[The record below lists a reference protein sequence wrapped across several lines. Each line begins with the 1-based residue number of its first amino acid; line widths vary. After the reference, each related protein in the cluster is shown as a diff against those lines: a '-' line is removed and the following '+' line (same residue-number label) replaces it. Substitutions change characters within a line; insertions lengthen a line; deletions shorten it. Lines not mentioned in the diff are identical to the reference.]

1 MSRYTTTWRILCG
14 KPSGGINLYKLWL
27 SFRSALFWPP
37 FILVICITAPLLNL
51 LIAAPLNW
59 RIAVIKFWIN
69 TSLGL
74 LKYLCGLRYTIRG
87 LENIPEHGFIVMS
100 KHSSTWET
108 IALQKFFDPMVWVV
122 KQELTRIPVFG
133 WGLIAMNAIA
143 LNRGTGRRAIKQLV
157 DESRQRMDEGR
168 ILMLFPEGT
177 RVPPGVR
184 KPFKIGGA
192 IVSEKTGYAVLPVAH
207 NAGEFWPRHS
217 WIKWPGTIQI
227 VIGEPI
233 LPEGKTADQI
243 IAEVEKWITE
253 TCDEI
258 SDHQQLARLGIDPS
272 PGTSG
277 D

>member
-1 MSRYTTTWRILCG
+1 M
-14 KPSGGINLYKLWL
+14 YKLWL

-37 FILVICITAPLLNL
+37 FILVICVTAPLLNL
-51 LIAAPLNW
+51 LIAAPLRL
-59 RIAVIKFWIN
+59 RIGLIKFWIN
-69 TSLGL
+69 ISLGL
-74 LKYLCGLRYTIRG
+74 LKYICGLSYKIEG
-87 LENIPEHGFIVMS
+87 LENIPDHGFIVMS

-122 KQELTRIPVFG
+122 KQELTRIPIFG

-143 LNRGTGRRAIKQLV
+143 LDRGTGRRAIKKLI

-227 VIGEPI
+227 VIGKPI
-233 LPEGKTADQI
+233 LPEGRNAEQI
-243 IAEVEKWITE
+243 IGEVEKWITE
-253 TCDEI
+253 TCDRI
-258 SDHQQLARLGIDPS
+258 SDHQQLARLGITPVVETVQDQS
-272 PGTSG
+272 N
-277 D
+277 